1 MTATHPAIHTVRLSK
16 NFGLRAVLRE
26 LDFDIPP
33 GQCVGLLGVNGAG
46 KTTLLRCLASLTRPT
61 SGNVYWFGET
71 PAAKPESRRL
81 IGMVGHESR
90 VYPQLSLR
98 ENLVF
103 AARMYGVNQ
112 PESRADQLLQDVGL
126 ASRASAKPRE
136 ISRGMQQ
143 RIALAR
149 AIVHNPPILLLDEP
163 FAGLDAQGSDWLV
176 QMIDSLR
183 NNGHAVCFTSHDT
196 TLTQRL
202 ADIAFELRGGHLE
215 KARCNGPSLL
225 MRSAA

>member
-1 MTATHPAIHTVRLSK
+1 MTAPQPAIQTVLLSK
-16 NFGLRAVLRE
+16 SFGLRPVLHD
-26 LDFDIPP
+26 LNLTIPA

-61 SGNVYWFGET
+61 SGSVHWFGE
-71 PAAKPESRRL
+71 AAADKPQSRRL

-103 AARMYGVNQ
+103 AARMYGVHQ
-112 PESRADQLLQDVGL
+112 PESRADHLLQDVGL
-126 ASRASAKPRE
+126 AARASAKPRE

-149 AIVHNPPILLLDEP
+149 ALVHNPPILLLDEP
-163 FAGLDAQGSDWLV
+163 FAGLDAHGSEWLV
-176 QMIDSLR
+176 RMIDSLR
-183 NNGHAVCFTSHDT
+183 NEGHAVCFTSHD
-196 TLTQRL
+196 LAVTQQL
-202 ADIAFELRGGHLE
+202 ADVVYELRSSRLE
-215 KARCNGPSLL
+215 KVRFYGPNL
-225 MRSAA
+225 MMRAAA